1 MVKLSQLKDID
12 CWIEVDMEKVRH
24 DLDAGYTAVNQ
35 NEI

>member
-24 DLDAGYTAVNQ
+24 EFEAGYTVVNH